1 MLLLVPVYPVRRP
14 PPKPLQLRPLSPK
27 DLQSRAMEQLVTRV
41 ASDQRT
47 PAAGSAAA
55 AAGELAAALVIKSAR
70 RSRDVWPEAGG
81 TIAQAEALAA
91 RLRAISATIE
101 STYETA
107 MEALDA
113 HDDEAI
119 ARSLPPA
126 AEAALELARISA
138 DVAELAVEA
147 AHHCNQAHHADATV
161 AAVMAES
168 AARAG
173 CHLVSINLLIRP
185 DDGRASDAGRQAERA
200 RQAAA
205 ALANER

>member
-1 MLLLVPVYPVRRP
+1 
-14 PPKPLQLRPLSPK
+14 
-27 DLQSRAMEQLVTRV
+27 MEQLVTRV

-70 RSRDVWPEAGG
+70 RSRAVWPEAGG
-81 TIAQAEALAA
+81 AIAQAEALAA

-107 MEALDA
+107 MEALEA
-113 HDDEAI
+113 HDEDAI
-119 ARSLPPA
+119 ARHLPPA
-126 AEAALELARISA
+126 AEAALELARTSA

-147 AHHCNQAHHADATV
+147 AHRCDQTHHADVTV
-161 AAVMAES
+161 AAVLAES

-173 CHLVSINLLIRP
+173 SHLVAINLLIRP
-185 DDGRASDAGRQAERA
+185 DDGRAADAGRQTDRA

-205 ALANER
+205 TLANEQ

>member
-1 MLLLVPVYPVRRP
+1 
-14 PPKPLQLRPLSPK
+14 
-27 DLQSRAMEQLVTRV
+27 MEQLVTRV

-55 AAGELAAALVIKSAR
+55 AVGELAAALVIKSAR

-91 RLRAISATIE
+91 RLRVISSTIE
-101 STYETA
+101 TTYETA
-107 MEALDA
+107 MEALEA
-113 HDDEAI
+113 HDDDAI
-119 ARSLPPA
+119 ARTLPPA
-126 AEAALELARISA
+126 ADAALELARISA

-147 AHHCNQAHHADATV
+147 AHRCDQAHHADVTV
-161 AAVMAES
+161 AAVLAES

-173 CHLVSINLLIRP
+173 SHLVAINLLIRP
-185 DDGRASDAGRQAERA
+185 DDGRAADAGRQAERA

-205 ALANER
+205 TLANEQ

>member
-1 MLLLVPVYPVRRP
+1 VSGAAAATKSR
-14 PPKPLQLRPLSPK
+14 
-27 DLQSRAMEQLVTRV
+27 DLQPFSFEQLEWRAMEQLVTRV

-55 AAGELAAALVIKSAR
+55 AAAELAAALVIKSAR
-70 RSRDVWPEAGG
+70 RSREVWPEAGG
-81 TIAQAEALAA
+81 AIAQAEALAA

-107 MEALDA
+107 MEALESR
-113 HDDEAI
+113 DDEAI

-126 AEAALELARISA
+126 ADAALELAQISA

-147 AHHCNQAHHADATV
+147 AHHCDQAHHADVTV

-173 CHLVSINLLIRP
+173 CHLVAINLLIRP

-205 ALANER
+205 TLANER